1 MLKNYTG
8 QARILN
14 SLRIDNNN
22 DSILIKRLTFI
33 KSAADLFST
42 TEDSTTTDED
52 TITETGNLQYVQWHC
67 KVQID
72 KLLI

>member
-1 MLKNYTG
+1 M
-8 QARILN
+8 
-14 SLRIDNNN
+14 
-22 DSILIKRLTFI
+22 KRLTFI

-52 TITETGNLQYVQWHC
+52 TITETGNLQYVQLHC

-72 KLLI
+72 K